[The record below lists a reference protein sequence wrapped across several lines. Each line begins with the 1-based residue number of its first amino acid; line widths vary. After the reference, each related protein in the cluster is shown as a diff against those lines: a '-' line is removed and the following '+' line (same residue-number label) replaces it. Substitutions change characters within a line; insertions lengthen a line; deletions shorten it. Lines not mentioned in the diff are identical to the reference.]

1 MSDGQELYVGT
12 QIVKIEDLLTRE
24 ETLVQILKDC
34 DPKLEE
40 LEEQADITRSQ
51 EEAVRRELAKFGLVG
66 DLEKLEEDIAER
78 GKDADSIRGELL
90 EGLGELK
97 AALETAD
104 DRIKKLVGDAV
115 DTIAHEKKQLLEK
128 QAVLTAYMTSTLD
141 RSEKQA
147 TAPGSGGESDFEE
160 TFAFESGDDG
170 EVLTG
175 AERRRHPRENV
186 SLQVRL
192 EGPDQ
197 LLSGSSENVSIGGVF
212 IETPRKIEL
221 GTLLHVV
228 CTLPDESV
236 VEGDGVVSWTRRE
249 RDGIPAGVGVEFLAM
264 SEQDRSALERLKG
277 E

>member
-1 MSDGQELYVGT
+1 MSDGRELYVGT
-12 QIVKIEDLLTRE
+12 QIIKIEDLLTRV
-24 ETLVQILKDC
+24 ETLVQILKNC
-34 DPKLEE
+34 EPKLEE

-66 DLEKLEEDIAER
+66 ELEKLEEEIAAV
-78 GKDADSIRGELL
+78 GKDADSIRRELL
-90 EGLGELK
+90 EGLGELM

-104 DRIKKLVGDAV
+104 ERIKKLVSSAV
-115 DTIAHEKKQLLEK
+115 DTIAHEKKLLLEK
-128 QAVLTAYMTSTLD
+128 QTVLTAYMTSTLD
-141 RSEKQA
+141 LSQKQA
-147 TAPGSGGESDFEE
+147 TAPGVGGESDFEE
-160 TFAFESGDDG
+160 TLAFESGDDG

-212 IETPRKIEL
+212 IETPLNIEL
-221 GTLLHVV
+221 GTLLHVI
-228 CTLPDESV
+228 CTLPDDSV
-236 VEGDGVVSWTRRE
+236 VEADGVVSWKRQE
-249 RDGIPAGVGVEFLAM
+249 RDEVPAGVGVEFLAM
-264 SEQDRSALERLKG
+264 SEQDRSALDRLKG